1 LQEKVLCGEASGLT
15 SGGPASFLV
24 GASRSNLSHGVEVL
38 SSPVQLHFFFLTL
51 DQLQKFG
58 LLTPVLPH
66 PVLAP
71 FLTLLEVAEEM
82 AAQGLCY
89 CASRA

>member
-1 LQEKVLCGEASGLT
+1 MGLKYYH
-15 SGGPASFLV
+15 
-24 GASRSNLSHGVEVL
+24 RL
-38 SSPVQLHFFFLTL
+38 SSFSFFFLTL